1 MPKQISMQYNFD
13 EVIDRSG
20 TNAFKIDA
28 MKARIGKEGLLP
40 LWVADMDFK
49 AAPEIIEAL
58 QNRVQHGVFGYT
70 LPTESYYQSIIDWVK
85 KLYDWDVSKEE
96 ISYLPGI
103 VKGIAFAI
111 DCFTNEGDKIIIQPP
126 VYHPF
131 RIVPQAHKR
140 EVVENPLIFDGEKY
154 RMNLDGLRKIAETK
168 ECKMLILCNPHN
180 PIGLAWDKAILEEL
194 AEICHDNNILVI
206 SDEIHAEIIHQN
218 KKHIPFATVSA
229 KAEKNSITLMAPS
242 KTFNL
247 AGIVTS
253 YAIVK
258 DRTLRLQYYNYLK
271 RSDLDQG
278 TLFAYL
284 ATETAYTKAENWRIA
299 MIEYIWENICYVD
312 NYLKQ
317 NIPSIK
323 AVIPEASFLIWLDCT
338 SLHLST
344 EELKNLFVEKAGLA
358 LNEGETFGSQGKDF
372 MRLNVGC
379 SRNLLEQAMQQLKD
393 AVNSL

>member
-1 MPKQISMQYNFD
+1 MQYNFD

-111 DCFTNEGDKIIIQPP
+111 DCCTNEGDKIIIQPP

-154 RMNLDGLRKIAETK
+154 RMDLDGLRKIAETK
-168 ECKMLILCNPHN
+168 DCKMLILCNPHN

-299 MIEYIWENICYVD
+299 MIEYILENICYVD

-323 AVIPEASFLIWLDCT
+323 AVIPEASFLIWLDCA

-358 LNEGETFGSQGKDF
+358 LNDGETFGSQGKGF

>member
-1 MPKQISMQYNFD
+1 MQYNFD

-111 DCFTNEGDKIIIQPP
+111 DCCTNEGDKIIIQPP

-344 EELKNLFVEKAGLA
+344 VELKNLFVEKAGLA
-358 LNEGETFGSQGKDF
+358 LNDGETFGSQGKGF